1 MTYTVPPLN
10 PPIAIENVVNVVVV
24 DAPSIDVARIVD
36 IPRVATKV
44 SDSNTAVSS
53 PEFLGVGEFSTK
65 ANALGEPIT
74 GREVFEGSPSPLIAA
89 PVVIA
94 PAAQNISQIPQ
105 NPAPNI
111 NQNTPQIVNPVVNPV
126 VAPNIAPNITPNIDL
141 SINQNANQIF
151 NPSVNPSVTQNIT
164 QSIPQTSPRPP
175 LAPPPEPRPSLVIPD
190 PVNNPDSN
198 PNNPNNTPEPNP
210 APGVTPLPNPATI
223 PVVELGADRQ
233 EFSILR
239 QVVTA
244 EGNVLLRY
252 QQAVL
257 NADRAQVNIPNR
269 FVNASGN
276 VVLRRGFQV
285 LRGDRFQYFLVQDQ
299 GTVFNSSGEIFL
311 PTTTGDFLI
320 DNNPVVGLP
329 RLPSTEVVD
338 RQPLDNIIS
347 RGGYSFIIGGGTD
360 FGNVRTPQSGGTIN
374 RLRFQ
379 AEELNFD
386 STGWTGRNVRITND
400 PFSPPELE
408 LRADTARVQQTQT
421 EVTEITA
428 TRARLVLDQSTEVPL
443 LLDRVVLDRRNNQNP
458 SIFDVGFDNGDRGG
472 LFIQR
477 SFRVV
482 DRPGFV
488 FTLTPQY
495 FVQRATIGGAGL
507 LSPSAFGLIG
517 NLDAALSPTT
527 LVTGSAVVTSFA
539 TNEIEDRLR
548 ASLRVRQTLGE
559 VNPHFLNLEYTYRDR
574 LFNGSLG
581 FQTVHSSIGA
591 VLVSPLI
598 PLGDTGITLNYQ
610 GGIQY
615 INSETDRFQLLSP
628 VRANNRINLTRYQA
642 SASLGRS
649 FRIWQGEALPATRE
663 EGLRYTPN
671 PIRPFL
677 QINVALN
684 GLYSGYSNGD
694 NQEALTGRIELQGQ
708 IGNLS
713 RLYGDYT
720 AFNIGYSQTI
730 KQGNSP
736 FLFDRLVDTRVLSAG
751 VTQQVYGPFLIG
763 FQTALNLDTGA
774 QISTDYIFEYRR
786 RTHSIV
792 IRYNPIVQVGS
803 INLRIS
809 DFNWN
814 GNAGSFDD
822 NLGIR
827 PVVQGVTRD

>member
-10 PPIAIENVVNVVVV
+10 PPIAIENVVNVIVV

-36 IPRVATKV
+36 ISRVATEV
-44 SDSNTAVSS
+44 SDSNATVSPPSS
-53 PEFLGVGEFSTK
+53 PEFSGVLASNVTVSPPEFSGGWEFSTK
-65 ANALGEPIT
+65 ANTLGEPLR
-74 GREVFEGSPSPLIAA
+74 GREVLGESPSSLI
-89 PVVIA
+89 IA
-94 PAAQNISQIPQ
+94 PPVIAAQNISQIPQ
-105 NPAPNI
+105 DI
-111 NQNTPQIVNPVVNPV
+111 TQIVNPS
-126 VAPNIAPNITPNIDL
+126 VAQNITQNITP
-141 SINQNANQIF
+141 STNQNSTQI
-151 NPSVNPSVTQNIT
+151 VNPSVAQNIT
-164 QSIPQTSPRPP
+164 QNSTPDIPQTSPRPP

-190 PVNNPDSN
+190 PDN
-198 PNNPNNTPEPNP
+198 NP
-210 APGVTPLPNPATI
+210 APSVTPLPPPNPATI
-223 PVVELGADRQ
+223 PVVELSADRQ
-233 EFSILR
+233 DFSIPR

-269 FVNASGN
+269 FVNANGN

-285 LRGDRFQYFLVQDQ
+285 LRGDRFQYFFVQDQ

-329 RLPSTEVVD
+329 RLPSTEVLD
-338 RQPLDNIIS
+338 RQPQQNIIS
-347 RGGYSFIIGGGTD
+347 RGGYSFIIGGGT
-360 FGNVRTPQSGGTIN
+360 NVVGLPTPQSGGTIN

-379 AEELNFD
+379 AEELTFD

-421 EVTEITA
+421 NVTEITA

-443 LLDRVVLDRRNNQNP
+443 LLDRLVLDRRSQTP

-477 SFRVV
+477 SFTVI

-507 LSPSAFGLIG
+507 LSPSAFGLVG

-527 LVTGSAVVTSFA
+527 LVTGRAVLTSFA
-539 TNEIEDRLR
+539 TNEIEERLR

-615 INSETDRFQLLSP
+615 ISSETDRFQLLSP

-642 SASLGRS
+642 SATLGRS

-663 EGLRYTPN
+663 EGLRYSPN

-677 QINVALN
+677 QINATLN

-774 QISTDYIFEYRR
+774 QISTDYILEYRR
-786 RTHSIV
+786 RTHSIT

-803 INLRIS
+803 INLRIN

>member
-10 PPIAIENVVNVVVV
+10 PPIAIENVVNVIVV

-36 IPRVATKV
+36 ISRVATEV
-44 SDSNTAVSS
+44 SDSNATVSHPSS
-53 PEFLGVGEFSTK
+53 PEFSGVLASNVTVSPPEFSGGWEFSTK
-65 ANALGEPIT
+65 ANTLGEPII
-74 GREVFEGSPSPLIAA
+74 GREVLGESPSSLI
-89 PVVIA
+89 IA
-94 PAAQNISQIPQ
+94 PPVIAAQNISQIPQ
-105 NPAPNI
+105 DI
-111 NQNTPQIVNPVVNPV
+111 TQIVNPS
-126 VAPNIAPNITPNIDL
+126 VAQNITQNITP
-141 SINQNANQIF
+141 STNQNSTKI
-151 NPSVNPSVTQNIT
+151 VNPSVAQNIT
-164 QSIPQTSPRPP
+164 QNSTPDIPQTSPRPP

-190 PVNNPDSN
+190 PDN
-198 PNNPNNTPEPNP
+198 NP
-210 APGVTPLPNPATI
+210 APSVTPLPPPNPATI
-223 PVVELGADRQ
+223 PVVELSADRQ
-233 EFSILR
+233 DFSIPR

-269 FVNASGN
+269 FVNANGN

-285 LRGDRFQYFLVQDQ
+285 LRGDRFQYFFVQDQ

-329 RLPSTEVVD
+329 RLPSTEVLD
-338 RQPLDNIIS
+338 RQPQQNIIS
-347 RGGYSFIIGGGTD
+347 RGGYSFIIGGGT
-360 FGNVRTPQSGGTIN
+360 NVVGLPTPQSGGTIN

-421 EVTEITA
+421 NVTEITA

-443 LLDRVVLDRRNNQNP
+443 LLDRLVLDRRSQTP

-477 SFRVV
+477 SFTVI

-507 LSPSAFGLIG
+507 LSPSAFGLVG

-527 LVTGSAVVTSFA
+527 LVTGRAVLTSFA
-539 TNEIEDRLR
+539 TNEIEERLR

-615 INSETDRFQLLSP
+615 ISSETDRFQLLSP

-642 SASLGRS
+642 SATLGRS

-663 EGLRYTPN
+663 EGLRYSPN

-677 QINVALN
+677 QINATLN

-763 FQTALNLDTGA
+763 FQTAINLDTGA
-774 QISTDYIFEYRR
+774 QISTDYILEYRR
-786 RTHSIV
+786 RTHSIT

-803 INLRIS
+803 INLRIN

>member
-10 PPIAIENVVNVVVV
+10 PPIAIENVVNVVNVV
-24 DAPSIDVARIVD
+24 DNASIDVARIVNTPRAATE
-36 IPRVATKV
+36 IP
-44 SDSNTAVSS
+44 SNNTPVSS
-53 PEFLGVGEFSTK
+53 SEFSGFSASNANVSPPEFSGGWEFSTR
-65 ANALGEPIT
+65 ANTLGEPIT
-74 GREVFEGSPSPLIAA
+74 GREVFEGSPSSLIAA
-89 PVVIA
+89 PPVSV
-94 PAAQNISQIPQ
+94 PTDQNISQIHQ
-105 NPAPNI
+105 NLAP
-111 NQNTPQIVNPVVNPV
+111 
-126 VAPNIAPNITPNIDL
+126 
-141 SINQNANQIF
+141 SINQNATQI
-151 NPSVNPSVTQNIT
+151 VNPSVSPRVAQNITQNIT
-164 QSIPQTSPRPP
+164 PNIPQTSPRPP

-190 PVNNPDSN
+190 PANN
-198 PNNPNNTPEPNP
+198 PNNPSNTPEPNP
-210 APGVTPLPNPATI
+210 APGVNPQPPSNPATI
-223 PVVELGADRQ
+223 PVVELNADRQ
-233 EFSILR
+233 EFSIPR

-269 FVNASGN
+269 FVSANGN

-285 LRGDRFQYFLVQDQ
+285 LRGDRFQYFFVQDQ
-299 GTVFNSSGEIFL
+299 GTVLNSSGEIFL

-329 RLPSTEVVD
+329 RLPSTEVID

-360 FGNVRTPQSGGTIN
+360 FGNLRTPQSGGMIN

-386 STGWTGRNVRITND
+386 STGWSGRNVRITND

-421 EVTEITA
+421 DVTEITA

-443 LLDRVVLDRRNNQNP
+443 FLDRLVLDRRSQSP

-477 SFRVV
+477 SFRVI
-482 DRPGFV
+482 DRPGFA
-488 FTLTPQY
+488 FTVTPQY

-507 LSPSAFGLIG
+507 LSPSAFGVVA
-517 NLDAALSPTT
+517 NLEGVLSPTT
-527 LVTGSAVVTSFA
+527 LATGNLVLTSFA
-539 TNEIEDRLR
+539 TNEIEERLR

-615 INSETDRFQLLSP
+615 INSETDRLQLLSP

-677 QINVALN
+677 QINTALN

-694 NQEALTGRIELQGQ
+694 SQEALTGRIELQGQ

-751 VTQQVYGPFLIG
+751 IVQQVYGPFLIG
-763 FQTALNLDTGA
+763 FQTAINLDSGA

-786 RTHSIV
+786 RTHSIT

>member
-10 PPIAIENVVNVVVV
+10 PPIAIENVVNVVDVANV
-24 DAPSIDVARIVD
+24 DVARIVN
-36 IPRVATKV
+36 IPRVATEF
-44 SDSNTAVSS
+44 SASNAPISP
-53 PEFLGVGEFSTK
+53 PEFSGVYAGNATASPPEFSRVWEFSTK
-65 ANALGEPIT
+65 ATALGEPLR
-74 GREVFEGSPSPLIAA
+74 GSEVGDAPSSSIMASPVTP
-89 PVVIA
+89 
-94 PAAQNISQIPQ
+94 AQNIAPNLPQ
-105 NPAPNI
+105 NITHNIVPNIAPNI
-111 NQNTPQIVNPVVNPV
+111 NQNPPLIVNSN
-126 VAPNIAPNITPNIDL
+126 AAQNIPQNIP
-141 SINQNANQIF
+141 
-151 NPSVNPSVTQNIT
+151 QNIT
-164 QSIPQTSPRPP
+164 QDIPRTSQRPP
-175 LAPPPEPRPSLVIPD
+175 LVPPPEPRPSLVIPD
-190 PVNNPDSN
+190 PDSSGN
-198 PNNPNNTPEPNP
+198 PNNPNNP
-210 APGVTPLPNPATI
+210 APSPAPIVTPPPNPATI
-223 PVVELGADRQ
+223 PVVELNADRQ
-233 EFSILR
+233 EFSIPR

-269 FVNASGN
+269 FVSANGN

-285 LRGDRFQYFLVQDQ
+285 LRGDRFQYFFVQDQ

-329 RLPSTEVVD
+329 RLPSTEVLD
-338 RQPLDNIIS
+338 RQPLQNIIG
-347 RGGYSFIIGGGTD
+347 RGGYSFIIGGGTN
-360 FGNVRTPQSGGTIN
+360 FSSLPTPQAGGMVN

-379 AEELNFD
+379 AEELTFD
-386 STGWTGRNVRITND
+386 STGWSGRNVRITND

-421 EVTEITA
+421 AVTEITA
-428 TRARLVLDQSTEVPL
+428 TRARLVFDQSTEIPL
-443 LLDRVVLDRRNNQNP
+443 LLDRLVLDRRDRGF

-472 LFIQR
+472 LYIQR
-477 SFRVV
+477 SFRVI

-488 FTLTPQY
+488 FTVTPQY

-507 LSPSAFGLIG
+507 LSPSAFGVVA
-517 NLDAALSPTT
+517 NLESALSPTT
-527 LVTGSAVVTSFA
+527 LATGNLVLTSF
-539 TNEIEDRLR
+539 TTSEIENRLR
-548 ASLRVRQTLGE
+548 ASLRIRQTLGE

-598 PLGDTGITLNYQ
+598 ALGDTGITLSYQ
-610 GGIQY
+610 GGIQN

-642 SASLGRS
+642 SATLGRS

-663 EGLRYTPN
+663 EGLRYSPS
-671 PIRPFL
+671 PVRPFL
-677 QINVALN
+677 QINATLN

-694 NQEALTGRIELQGQ
+694 SQEALTGRIELQGQ
-708 IGNLS
+708 LGNFS

-730 KQGNSP
+730 KQGSSP

-751 VTQQVYGPFLIG
+751 IVQQVYGPFLIG
-763 FQTALNLDTGA
+763 FQTAINLDSGA
-774 QISTDYIFEYRR
+774 QISTDYILEYRR
-786 RTHSIV
+786 RTHSIT